1 MNSMLLPLLVLTES
15 SVCDKKVSSALR
27 SFGPIPRLGS
37 WKIRLSLFEI
47 SHIDIGFL
55 FINIR

>member
-1 MNSMLLPLLVLTES
+1 MLLPLFVLTES

-27 SFGPIPRLGS
+27 SLGPIPRLGS
-37 WKIRLSLFEI
+37 CKIRLSLFEI
-47 SHIDIGFL
+47 ALIDIGFL